1 MAGVNEVST
10 RDLILVE
17 ATRCFAEHGY
27 DRTSLN
33 EIAEAVGIRR
43 PSLLH
48 HFSSKEELY
57 REVFEGALAEWV
69 VLVEEAVVSAGSGE
83 GWPLVD
89 HVLTAGWAFFRDN
102 RDFVRILRREFID
115 GGDGHL
121 GTDLGAAL
129 RPLFQRAV
137 SWFDREMAE
146 GRFRPH
152 DPEQLLITGY
162 GALLSYFSDI
172 PVLEGMLDR
181 DPMSEESLERRLEH
195 VREFFRAALLPIGD

>member
-1 MAGVNEVST
+1 VST
-10 RDLILVE
+10 RDAILLE

-48 HFSSKEELY
+48 HFPSKAELY

-69 VLVEEAVVSAGSGE
+69 VLVEQAVVESGSGE

-89 HVLTAGWAFFRDN
+89 HVLTAGWDFFRAN
-102 RDFVRILRREFID
+102 RDFVSILRREFID
-115 GGDGHL
+115 GTEGHL
-121 GTDLGAAL
+121 GTDLGSAL
-129 RPLFQRAV
+129 RPLFLRAV
-137 SWFDREMAE
+137 NWFDREMAE

-181 DPMSEESLERRLEH
+181 DPMSEQSLERRLTH
-195 VREFFRAALLPIGD
+195 VREFFRAALLPISP